1 MLKHIENQLLGF
13 IWHKSWNLYNTL
25 LKLNV
30 MIKRSIFIGNK
41 AQITTRY
48 EQLLIET
55 EERSGNIPIE
65 DLGFVIIED
74 QRTYISIPALNKLIS
89 NNVSVIFCNEKHL
102 PVSMLLNLDSHHTQ
116 QEIFTH
122 QIKASEPLKKQLWQ
136 QTVKKKIFNQ
146 GVLLDRLDKTGHP
159 LQFYASKVLS
169 GDTTNREAMAA
180 AYYWKHLF
188 SFPFVR
194 DRHGGFP
201 NLFLNYGYTIL
212 RAAVARALS
221 GSGLLNTL
229 GIHHRNK
236 YNAYALADDI
246 MEPFRPL
253 VDAKVLELIQQHD
266 TQELTTEIKSA
277 LINITTE
284 TVYFDGYKS
293 PLMVGLQR
301 VASSLQQCF
310 AGKRRKIN
318 YPDLWN

>member
-1 MLKHIENQLLGF
+1 ML
-13 IWHKSWNLYNTL
+13 
-25 LKLNV
+25 
-30 MIKRSIFIGNK
+30 KRSIFIGHK
-41 AQITTRY
+41 ARITTRY
-48 EQLLIET
+48 EQLVIET
-55 EERSGNIPIE
+55 DERTGNIPIE
-65 DLGFVIIED
+65 DLGFVVIEN
-74 QRTYISIPALNKLIS
+74 QQTYISIPALNKLID
-89 NNVSVIFCNEKHL
+89 NNVAVIFCNEKHL

-116 QEIFTH
+116 QEIFAN
-122 QIKASEPLKKQLWQ
+122 QIKASKPLKKQLWQ
-136 QTVKKKIFNQ
+136 QTVKKKILNQ
-146 GVLLDRLDKTGHP
+146 AALLDRLGRTGHP
-159 LQFYASKVLS
+159 LRFHASKVLS

-188 SFPFVR
+188 DFPFVR

-212 RAAVARALS
+212 RAAVARALA
-221 GSGLLNTL
+221 GSGLLNTF
-229 GIHHRNK
+229 GIHHRNR

-253 VDAKVLELIQQHD
+253 VDAKVLALIKQYD

-284 TVYFDGYKS
+284 TVYFDSYKS

-310 AGKRRKIN
+310 AGTRRKIN
-318 YPDLWN
+318 YPGLWN